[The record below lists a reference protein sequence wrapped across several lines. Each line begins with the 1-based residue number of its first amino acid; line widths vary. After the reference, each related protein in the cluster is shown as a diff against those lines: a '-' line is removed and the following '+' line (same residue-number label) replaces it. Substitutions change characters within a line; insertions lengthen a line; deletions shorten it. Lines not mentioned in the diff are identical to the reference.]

1 MVGVVRKKIYISK
14 DVLKTYGEDA
24 KKIAIEEVK
33 RDLIELLNNTPA
45 EKMVTVD
52 ERANCWEIEVDCK
65 IM

>member
-1 MVGVVRKKIYISK
+1 MKKIYISK

-45 EKMVTVD
+45 EKMVTID
-52 ERANCWEIEVDCK
+52 ERANCWEIEIDCK
-65 IM
+65 ID

>member
-1 MVGVVRKKIYISK
+1 MKRILISK

-24 KKIAIEEVK
+24 KKIAIEEAK

-45 EKMVTVD
+45 EKMVTID

>member
-1 MVGVVRKKIYISK
+1 MKNIYISK

-24 KKIAIEEVK
+24 KKIAIEEAK
-33 RDLIELLNNTPA
+33 RDLIDLLKNTPA

-65 IM
+65 IA

>member
-1 MVGVVRKKIYISK
+1 MKRILINK

-24 KKIAIEEVK
+24 KKIAIEEAK
-33 RDLIELLNNTPA
+33 RDLIKLLESTPA

-65 IM
+65 IA

>member
-1 MVGVVRKKIYISK
+1 MNRIHISK
-14 DVLKTYGEDA
+14 YVLKTYGEDA
-24 KKIAIEEVK
+24 KKKAIEEAK

-65 IM
+65 ID

>member
-1 MVGVVRKKIYISK
+1 MKKIYISK

-33 RDLIELLNNTPA
+33 RDLIKLLKNTPA

-52 ERANCWEIEVDCK
+52 EREYCWEIEVDCK
-65 IM
+65 IA

>member
-1 MVGVVRKKIYISK
+1 MKRILISK

-24 KKIAIEEVK
+24 KKIAIEEAK

-65 IM
+65 ID

>member
-1 MVGVVRKKIYISK
+1 MKKIYISK

-24 KKIAIEEVK
+24 KKKAIEEAK

-52 ERANCWEIEVDCK
+52 DREHCWEIELDFK
-65 IM
+65 ID

>member
-1 MVGVVRKKIYISK
+1 MRRIHIYK

-24 KKIAIEEVK
+24 KKIAIEEAK
-33 RDLIELLNNTPA
+33 RDLIELLKNTPA

-52 ERANCWEIEVDCK
+52 DRANCWEIEIECK

>member
-1 MVGVVRKKIYISK
+1 MKRIHIYK

-24 KKIAIEEVK
+24 KKKAIEEAK

-52 ERANCWEIEVDCK
+52 ERANCWEIELDCK
-65 IM
+65 ID

>member
-1 MVGVVRKKIYISK
+1 MKRIHIYK
-14 DVLKTYGEDA
+14 DVLKTYGEDT
-24 KKIAIEEVK
+24 KKKAIEEAK